1 MSTIHSETE
10 YKGYNIKIK
19 YDEDP
24 IDPRSNDNI
33 GKMVC
38 FHGRYN
44 VGDKHGYR
52 DEDFNGWNELRAQLI
67 KDYRNDIILPIYMY
81 DHSGITVSTTPFSCR
96 WDSGQVGFIIVDRK
110 MLLACRGV
118 KRITKKEK
126 ETLFEVLKSEVK
138 EYDWY
143 ITGDAYG
150 YCIEDEDEE
159 EIEACWGYLGDPNY
173 ALDEARSVVDYI
185 VNKQGNESSKS

>member
-24 IDPRSNDNI
+24 MDPRSYDQI

-38 FHGRYN
+38 FHRRYN
-44 VGDKHGYR
+44 IGDKHDYKQG
-52 DEDFNGWNELRAQLI
+52 DFDNWNELRAQLI
-67 KDYRNDIILPIYMY
+67 RDFRNDIILSIYMY
-81 DHSGITVSTTPFSCR
+81 DHSGITVSTTPFGCR

-118 KRITKKEK
+118 KKITKKER
-126 ETLFEVLKSEVK
+126 ELLFEVLKDEVK

-143 ITGDAYG
+143 VTGDAYG
-150 YCIEDEDEE
+150 YCIEDKDGE
-159 EIEACWGYLGDPNY
+159 EIESCWGYLGDPNY
-173 ALDEARSVVDYI
+173 ALDEARSVVNYI
-185 VNKQGNESSKS
+185 VQREEHESNKP